1 MIFFP
6 IFIGH
11 WTLLEVDTDDLCVHF
26 YDIGK
31 TEKYLES
38 ILISCYQFL
47 QQEFYFHKG
56 KEKDLEHMKTLR
68 YETTDNQTDID
79 EQDSAVFILMKIKKY
94 AVPQEDKKN
103 KNENEMEVGED
114 EYNQSCVQDFKER
127 LVKLLIENCERI

>member
-1 MIFFP
+1 
-6 IFIGH
+6 
-11 WTLLEVDTDDLCVHF
+11 
-26 YDIGK
+26 
-31 TEKYLES
+31 
-38 ILISCYQFL
+38 
-47 QQEFYFHKG
+47 
-56 KEKDLEHMKTLR
+56 MKTLR
-68 YETTDNQTDID
+68 YETADNQTDID